1 MSRAQF
7 PGIPGKYKLGGIGKG
22 RGKQGVCKFPEFEL
36 TGPNTGSCVI
46 GRWPEIHL
54 KYAQIKPKCAQIN
67 ENVPKLN
74 QNAPKL
80 NQNAPKL
87 RKLCLN

>member
-1 MSRAQF
+1 MCIVF
-7 PGIPGKYKLGGIGKG
+7 VYM
-22 RGKQGVCKFPEFEL
+22 GVPVNHKFVVQHVL
-36 TGPNTGSCVI
+36 TGPNTGFCVI

-54 KYAQIKPKCAQIN
+54 KYAQIKRKCAQIN

-80 NQNAPKL
+80 NTNAPKL
-87 RKLCLN
+87 RKVCLN